1 MTKIESKKKNRQIWG
16 FIQRILVTCIA
27 LVLLNKF
34 VVTATI
40 YYDNNMFPSIKDG
53 DLVVIEKFDKEV
65 QLSDVVIYNGRLYRV
80 IAKAGQEVDIS
91 KEGILTVNGMQPAES
106 TNSLTNKGEKEY
118 PIKVPEGEIF
128 VLNDY
133 REDES
138 DSREFG
144 TIKESD
150 VEGKVFFITRRRGF

>member
-1 MTKIESKKKNRQIWG
+1 MTKIESKKKNKQIWG
-16 FIQRILVTCIA
+16 FIQRILITCIA

-65 QLSDVVIYNGRLYRV
+65 QLSDVVIYKNRLYRV
-80 IAKAGQEVDIS
+80 IAKSGQEVDIT
-91 KEGILTVNGMQPAES
+91 KEGILTVNGMQPAEN
-106 TNSLTNKGEKEY
+106 TNSLTSKGEKEY
-118 PIKVPEGEIF
+118 PIKVPEGELF

-133 REDES
+133 REDTS

-150 VEGKVFFITRRRGF
+150 IDGKVFFITRRRGF

>member
-1 MTKIESKKKNRQIWG
+1 MIKIESKKKNKQIWG
-16 FIQRILVTCIA
+16 FIQRILITCIA

-53 DLVVIEKFDKEV
+53 DLVVVEKYDKDI
-65 QLSDVVIYNGRLYRV
+65 QLSDVVIYKNRLYRV
-80 IAKAGQEVDIS
+80 IAKSGQEVDIS
-91 KEGILTVNGMQPAES
+91 KEGILTVNGMQPAEN
-106 TNSLTNKGEKEY
+106 TNSLTSKGEKEY
-118 PIKVPEGEIF
+118 PIKVPEGELF

-150 VEGKVFFITRRRGF
+150 IEGKVFFITRRRGF

>member
-1 MTKIESKKKNRQIWG
+1 MVKKERKNRQIWG
-16 FIQRILVTCIA
+16 FVQRILVTCIA

-118 PIKVPEGEIF
+118 PIRVPEGEIF

-150 VEGKVFFITRRRGF
+150 IEGKVFFITRRRGF

>member
-1 MTKIESKKKNRQIWG
+1 MEKIERPRKHKQIWG
-16 FIQRILVTCIA
+16 FVQRVLITCIA

-80 IAKAGQEVDIS
+80 IAKAEQEVDIS

-118 PIKVPEGEIF
+118 PIKVPEGEVF

-150 VEGKVFFITRRRGF
+150 IDGKVFFITRRRGF

>member
-1 MTKIESKKKNRQIWG
+1 MVKKERKNKQIWG
-16 FIQRILVTCIA
+16 FVQRILVTCIA

>member
-1 MTKIESKKKNRQIWG
+1 MTKIESKKKYKQIWG
-16 FIQRILVTCIA
+16 FIQRILITCIA

-53 DLVVIEKFDKEV
+53 DLVVVEKYDKDI
-65 QLSDVVIYNGRLYRV
+65 QLSDVVIYKNRLYRV
-80 IAKAGQEVDIS
+80 IAKSGQEVDIS

-106 TNSLTNKGEKEY
+106 TNFLTAKGDKQY
-118 PIKVPEGEIF
+118 PLTVPEGEIF

-133 REDES
+133 REDTS

-150 VEGKVFFITRRRGF
+150 IDGKVFFITRRRGF

>member
-1 MTKIESKKKNRQIWG
+1 MIKKESKKKNKQIWG
-16 FIQRILVTCIA
+16 FIQRILITCVA
-27 LVLLNKF
+27 LVFLNKF

-53 DLVVIEKFDKEV
+53 DLVVVEKYDKDI
-65 QLSDVVIYNGRLYRV
+65 QLSDVVIYKNKLYRV
-80 IAKAGQEVDIS
+80 IAKSGQEVDIT
-91 KEGILTVNGMQPAES
+91 KEGILTVNGMQPAEN
-106 TNSLTNKGEKEY
+106 TNSLTSKGEKEY

-150 VEGKVFFITRRRGF
+150 IDGKVFFIIRRRGF

>member
-1 MTKIESKKKNRQIWG
+1 MIKKERKNRQIWG
-16 FIQRILVTCIA
+16 FIQRILITCVA
-27 LVLLNKF
+27 LVLLNRF

-53 DLVVIEKFDKEV
+53 DLVVVEKYDKDI
-65 QLSDVVIYNGRLYRV
+65 QLSDVVIYKNRLYRV
-80 IAKAGQEVDIS
+80 IAKAGQKVDIT
-91 KEGILTVNGMQPAES
+91 KEGILTVNGMQPAEN
-106 TNSLTNKGEKEY
+106 TNSLTAKGDKQY
-118 PIKVPEGEIF
+118 PLTVPEGEIF

-133 REDES
+133 REDTS

-150 VEGKVFFITRRRGF
+150 IDGKVFFITRRRGF

>member
-1 MTKIESKKKNRQIWG
+1 MEKIKRAKKYKQILG
-16 FIQRILVTCIA
+16 FIQRILITCIA

-118 PIKVPEGEIF
+118 PIRVPEGEIF

-144 TIKESD
+144 TIKEGD
-150 VEGKVFFITRRRGF
+150 IEGKVFFITRRRGF

>member
-1 MTKIESKKKNRQIWG
+1 MTKIESKKKNKQIWG
-16 FIQRILVTCIA
+16 FIQRILITCIA

-106 TNSLTNKGEKEY
+106 TNSLTSKGEKEY

-150 VEGKVFFITRRRGF
+150 IEGKVFLITRRRGF

>member
-1 MTKIESKKKNRQIWG
+1 MVKKERKNRQIWG
-16 FIQRILVTCIA
+16 FVQRILVTCIA

-34 VVTATI
+34 VVTVTI

-118 PIKVPEGEIF
+118 PIRVPEGEVF

-150 VEGKVFFITRRRGF
+150 IEGKVFFITRRRGF

>member
-1 MTKIESKKKNRQIWG
+1 MVKKERKNKQILG
-16 FIQRILVTCIA
+16 FIQRILVTCVA

-106 TNSLTNKGEKEY
+106 TNSLTNKGEKKY

-150 VEGKVFFITRRRGF
+150 IEGKVFFVTRRRGF